1 MNPLNLFHR
10 DSHDCCWS
18 VSGSTGVQGR
28 YIGPYRN
35 SCFCRKTTLYKGA
48 QGRWALGE
56 PLKVSWKQ
64 HMLRRRWPESSTFY
78 LHLWDHLYHCLS
90 LSPLLAVEF
99 EGVKRI
105 SGKDNLCP
113 AIQSPRKA
121 LLMLCLM
128 QWFEV
133 GRGMMGSREDEI
145 SWREQGSKTIV
156 SGIISIVWEQGLL
169 CHLLLAEPRN
179 NQGSHLVSRGTFWTG
194 HMGTREGRAQW
205 YKITLIGSRV
215 SVIWCFLYSRTCT
228 NIPQLF
234 LFISE
239 KMTQHYPP

>member
-1 MNPLNLFHR
+1 MNSLNLFHR

-28 YIGPYRN
+28 YIGLYRN
-35 SCFCRKTTLYKGA
+35 SCFCRKPTMYKRD

-56 PLKVSWKQ
+56 PFKVSWKQ
-64 HMLRRRWPESSTFY
+64 HMLSRRWPESSTFY

-113 AIQSPRKA
+113 VIHSLRKA
-121 LLMLCLM
+121 LLMLCFM

-133 GRGMMGSREDEI
+133 GRGMMGSRVDEV
-145 SWREQGSKTIV
+145 SWREQGSKIIV
-156 SGIISIVWEQGLL
+156 LGINSIVWEQGSL
-169 CHLLLAEPRN
+169 CHLLLEEPRN
-179 NQGSHLVSRGTFWTG
+179 SQGSHLVSRGLSELGIW
-194 HMGTREGRAQW
+194 AQESPM
-205 YKITLIGSRV
+205 IQNNPHRSRV

-239 KMTQHYPP
+239 DMTQHYPP